1 MLDLPEGG
9 ARQDPGEPGFP
20 ARAAFPLSTHLAAKA
35 WLLFAHGPVSAMPL
49 FSSVGHDREVYL
61 PASSL
66 GPPGLEPRGSQ
77 HWGRVWWPQGG
88 GREPRPCAGRRQEGG
103 RLHPAALH
111 FYELQREAKFPQPP
125 NETESKSELIGNRQE
140 GGELEEE
147 LRPVQG

>member
-9 ARQDPGEPGFP
+9 ARQDTWPS
-20 ARAAFPLSTHLAAKA
+20 RTCCFPLSTHLAAKA

-88 GREPRPCAGRRQEGG
+88 GREPRPCAGGRREAGSTLL
-103 RLHPAALH
+103 RSI

-147 LRPVQG
+147 RRPVQG